1 MYLNFT
7 SSQWYVVVQSCTE
20 AQTKQYSLQ
29 VSCSYHSVSLNFSKY
44 FLFSSF
50 EEIICSG
57 AAENAIL

>member
-1 MYLNFT
+1 M
-7 SSQWYVVVQSCTE
+7 VVQSCTK

-29 VSCSYHSVSLNFSKY
+29 VTCSYHSVPLNFSKY